1 MKKLNLLITAL
12 FFIIVSVSATASN
25 PNKDLIGEWKFDVT
39 QAPYEFQKGKLVIEQ
54 AEDQLEGKVVFER
67 SQDVSIRGIEIE
79 EEEITFTFYVQG
91 EKVQVIGNIE
101 ENKFVGYAKTSQ
113 DKMNF
118 LAEKVTGQD

>member
-12 FFIIVSVSATASN
+12 FFIIVSVSTTASN
-25 PNKDLIGEWKFDVT
+25 PNNDLIGEWKFDVT

-67 SQDVSIRGIEIE
+67 SRDVSIRGIGIE

-101 ENKFVGYAKTSQ
+101 ENKFVGYAETSQ

>member
-25 PNKDLIGEWKFDVT
+25 PNKDLIGEWKFDVA

-67 SQDVSIRGIEIE
+67 SRDVSIREIGIE
-79 EEEITFTFYVQG
+79 EEEITLMLYIQG
-91 EKVQVIGNIE
+91 ERVQVTGNIE
-101 ENKFVGYAKTSQ
+101 ENKFVGYSKTSQ
-113 DKMNF
+113 GKMDF
-118 LAEKVTGQD
+118 MAEKVANED

>member
-12 FFIIVSVSATASN
+12 FFIIVSVSTTASN
-25 PNKDLIGEWKFDVT
+25 PNNDLIGEWKFDVT

-67 SQDVSIRGIEIE
+67 SRDVSIRGIGIE